1 MHVPRVPF
9 NKLVSTYFLN
19 GCLCKTVPVLMLP
32 HDWFLLVCVC
42 VCLHVFLNEHVNNE

>member
-1 MHVPRVPF
+1 MYVPRVPF

-42 VCLHVFLNEHVNNE
+42 VSTRVPK